1 MPQGILDRFKEV
13 ATANVWDI
21 LLGHSGVYFSY
32 IENVHLRTPGE
43 RLAARA
49 RTLRYLP
56 PRPDLLAQ
64 VQAGADGPEYR
75 AMARCGPGDVLV
87 CDVMGDSRPCV
98 FGDVKALQ
106 LRMNNADGIVTD
118 GSIRDLGV
126 MVQEEFGLIIYARD
140 RTPRGGVPYAVPAQE
155 NVDVQCGGALVRP
168 GDVLV
173 GDDDG
178 VVVVPSWFAE
188 ECVELTEEYEA
199 VETRTKERILAEGA
213 VPGQY
218 YTPPGRPGSRKRRP
232 FAAIRDGLTA
242 QQSRSRREQHRHES
256 GRGGLRDCPA
266 IVADPARLRSR
277 WPAPCALTR
286 SARVSWFPRATA
298 SHPVERGAARF
309 YQQEAESCH
318 SFPAGATYGSGSRL
332 SPTMSAT
339 TAASNGLKSAST
351 ATPSG
356 AWSNAPTAGPAS

>member
-1 MPQGILDRFKEV
+1 MSERSYAQVEVPQGILERFKKV

-173 GDDDG
+173 GDDDVCG
-178 VVVVPSWFAE
+178 GCAVVVRGGVRRTDRRVRGCRDADQRTDPGRRGRTRPVLHAAGAGNFRPHRTGREVARTVSVATQAFDCTAG
-188 ECVELTEEYEA
+188 CC
-199 VETRTKERILAEGA
+199 ETSCSAAPGTAPPDTAQFCWPWSA
-213 VPGQY
+213 VPTWLS
-218 YTPPGRPGSRKRRP
+218 TPAPHRGHVKRFACMKLRSEADVSRQRDRGRGLGNRIQRGGNILGIVSFSTIPARP
-232 FAAIRDGLTA
+232 FQVPLS
-242 QQSRSRREQHRHES
+242 QHSCPHRS
-256 GRGGLRDCPA
+256 
-266 IVADPARLRSR
+266 
-277 WPAPCALTR
+277 
-286 SARVSWFPRATA
+286 
-298 SHPVERGAARF
+298 
-309 YQQEAESCH
+309 
-318 SFPAGATYGSGSRL
+318 
-332 SPTMSAT
+332 
-339 TAASNGLKSAST
+339 
-351 ATPSG
+351 
-356 AWSNAPTAGPAS
+356 

>member
-1 MPQGILDRFKEV
+1 M
-13 ATANVWDI
+13 
-21 LLGHSGVYFSY
+21 
-32 IENVHLRTPGE
+32 
-43 RLAARA
+43 
-49 RTLRYLP
+49 
-56 PRPDLLAQ
+56 
-64 VQAGADGPEYR
+64 QAGADGPEYR

-218 YTPPGRPGSRKRRP
+218 YTPPGPGI
-232 FAAIRDGLTA
+232 FARTE
-242 QQSRSRREQHRHES
+242 REE
-256 GRGGLRDCPA
+256 
-266 IVADPARLRSR
+266 
-277 WPAPCALTR
+277 
-286 SARVSWFPRATA
+286 
-298 SHPVERGAARF
+298 
-309 YQQEAESCH
+309 
-318 SFPAGATYGSGSRL
+318 
-332 SPTMSAT
+332 
-339 TAASNGLKSAST
+339 K
-351 ATPSG
+351 
-356 AWSNAPTAGPAS
+356 